1 MVISLPRDA
10 NRIAVIGGTSSVDGV
25 TPVAVYVDPNTHRLL
40 VDGGGTG
47 AVVSVNGQQGIVTL
61 ATDDIS
67 DSGQTNLY
75 FTDARARSSLSLTT
89 SGTSG
94 AATYNSTTGVF
105 NIPNYAFGSVTS
117 IGTTAPITGGTITS
131 TGTIGITQATTST
144 DGYLSSTDWNTFNGK
159 QSALTFSQSLVNT
172 AGTVTLVSDTASP
185 GNNKFYGTDG
195 SGTRAWNP
203 SLIGS
208 TNFTSTETWLG
219 VGAGASSAST
229 AATTLVGSDAGSNTS
244 GSNLMTAIGSGAG
257 QNAGSSIGLTALGYR
272 AGYNSVGGAI
282 GSSTFIGNGAG
293 NGASAAS
300 NSIFIGESA
309 GASDPVNNNSGG
321 GASILIGN
329 STSTN
334 NNKNSIALGTG
345 ATNTNPN
352 QFLVAPAYTRFSMRG
367 LDYIMPSAFGSAGT
381 ALVDIGGN
389 GTLQWT
395 TPNTL
400 LDKILAAGATNS
412 IDNGAFAQTWQW
424 NSLAGQTAMT
434 LSSNSTAAASSTQK
448 LLGLSLSGT
457 NATSNQTTT
466 VASFSNTHIGTGSTN
481 IGATFVASG
490 GSVNIAATFVGNVG
504 IGRLSAPEM
513 LSIGQSGLGAQIGLY
528 GNTSGVV
535 TLKPAAA
542 AGTWTLTV
550 PTTAGNSGEVLTTDG
565 SGVTSWVAPSTVGAS
580 GPDGS
585 VQIAVSGTFS
595 SSTAIIF
602 DTVAE
607 TLRLENTSS
616 NPQLFF
622 KGGSASG
629 GYLDA
634 ISSVSGLWND
644 FNDQPI
650 AVFNESNNTHFL
662 ANNQFS
668 HDGTNGLTYWGST
681 ANGIYGVIDVPN
693 TKLSLISTTGIV
705 FDYSATTGTVFT
717 FPTSDGSAGDVLTT
731 DGTGGLSFL
740 PAGSSSTITVGTTPV
755 ASGVDTYVLFDNA
768 GTVGEYAISG
778 TGDVAMTNSPAFT
791 TPDLGTPSAL
801 VGTNIT
807 GTATGFTSGSTNALK
822 SATTTVDVSSA
833 TAPTSGQVLT
843 ATSGTAATWQSPSGA
858 NTALSN
864 LSSVA
869 INTTLLPGSNDGAGL
884 GSGTLSFSDLFLA
897 SGGIIG
903 WNNSAVTITHAASK
917 LTFQGGSSGYQF
929 DSLIAPN
936 SNDGAP
942 LGSTSLSWSDLFLAS
957 GAVLN
962 YANGNVL
969 VTHSSGVLTVGT
981 GDFRVTTAGT
991 NSASVATNAGTQTLT
1006 NKRVTKRLVSV
1017 NAPGATPTTN
1027 TDNTDIAEFTGL
1039 AAAITSMTTNLSGT
1053 PVNGDFLEFI
1063 FLDNG
1068 TARAITWGS
1077 SFADGG
1083 LVVLPTTTVISTV
1096 LRVLVQYQTIAS
1108 LNKWVCIAVA

>member
-1 MVISLPRDA
+1 MYKPPIKG
-10 NRIAVIGGTSSVDGV
+10 RIIKKKEEVQEV
-25 TPVAVYVDPNTHRLL
+25 PNLM
-40 VDGGGTG
+40 
-47 AVVSVNGQQGIVTL
+47 
-61 ATDDIS
+61 
-67 DSGQTNLY
+67 
-75 FTDARARSSLSLTT
+75 
-89 SGTSG
+89 
-94 AATYNSTTGVF
+94 
-105 NIPNYAFGSVTS
+105 GSVTS
-117 IGTTAPITGGTITS
+117 VVKLVTELNKVKKSVDDKFIEMDEAVSELRDTVEEVKSIKKGEPGETPDLDELASEVTRRIRMPQDGKSADEDAIVSRLKRYIPNIDEDAIEKRILSKIPKPKSNLKIIRDKVEIDPMSVIDKILALPEEKRSKLLKAENISGLNQTISAFHNQVGSRGYLHGGGISNITGLITAGTNVTITGSGTKTDPYVINSSGGGGGGTVSQIDTTGPITGGPITT

-185 GNNKFYGTDG
+185 GNNKFYGTNG

-257 QNAGSSIGLTALGYR
+257 QNAGSSIGLTAIGYR
-272 AGYNSVGGAI
+272 AGYNGVGGI
-282 GSSTFIGNGAG
+282 IPSSIFIGNGAG
-293 NGASAAS
+293 NGAPSAS
-300 NSIFIGESA
+300 NSIFIGDGA

-329 STSTN
+329 TTSTG

-352 QFLVAPAYTRFSMRG
+352 QFLVASAYTRFSMRG

-535 TLKPAAA
+535 TVKPAAA

-740 PAGSSSTITVGTTPV
+740 PAGSSSTITVGATPV
-755 ASGVDTYVLFDNA
+755 ASGVDTYVLFDDA

-778 TGDVAMTNSPAFT
+778 TGSVAMTTSPAFT
-791 TPDLGTPSAL
+791 TPDLGTPSAATL
-801 VGTNIT
+801 TN
-807 GTATGFTSGSTNALK
+807 ATGLPISGLVSSTSTALGVGSLELGNASDTTLSRSAAGTLAVEGVDVLTTSNTKTVTNKTLTSPTIATPTITSQWNFGAHTAYFTETDNGNSSTADTIDWGVSNKQKSTLTDNCTFTFTAPSGPCSLVLK
-822 SATTTVDVSSA
+822 LVQDGTGSRTVTWPSAVHWPSGVAPTLTTTANKVDIITFYYDGTTYFGNSS
-833 TAPTSGQVLT
+833 
-843 ATSGTAATWQSPSGA
+843 
-858 NTALSN
+858 
-864 LSSVA
+864 
-869 INTTLLPGSNDGAGL
+869 
-884 GSGTLSFSDLFLA
+884 
-897 SGGIIG
+897 
-903 WNNSAVTITHAASK
+903 
-917 LTFQGGSSGYQF
+917 
-929 DSLIAPN
+929 
-936 SNDGAP
+936 
-942 LGSTSLSWSDLFLAS
+942 
-957 GAVLN
+957 LN
-962 YANGNVL
+962 YA
-969 VTHSSGVLTVGT
+969 
-981 GDFRVTTAGT
+981 A
-991 NSASVATNAGTQTLT
+991 
-1006 NKRVTKRLVSV
+1006 
-1017 NAPGATPTTN
+1017 
-1027 TDNTDIAEFTGL
+1027 
-1039 AAAITSMTTNLSGT
+1039 
-1053 PVNGDFLEFI
+1053 
-1063 FLDNG
+1063 
-1068 TARAITWGS
+1068 
-1077 SFADGG
+1077 
-1083 LVVLPTTTVISTV
+1083 
-1096 LRVLVQYQTIAS
+1096 
-1108 LNKWVCIAVA
+1108 